1 MVTKII
7 SHRGRTSNE
16 SPDNTLQSIEDAID
30 FNIEMVEFDVRRTR
44 DGQIVC
50 FHDAEIDDHPLI
62 SLSFSEVIEMNSLIP
77 TLEQVLQLAKGKI
90 QVDVDLK
97 ETGYENEV
105 INILLDY
112 FEYADFI
119 MKSFNRQVIKRIK
132 EIDSRVY
139 TGLLMGE
146 EWKMSQFVDVLKES
160 FTGSGVIVD
169 GTDFLSP
176 NYKIFEVGLMTKLS
190 KMQIPIQVWTVNDE
204 DLLRT
209 LLRKD
214 IHSIVTDIPERAM
227 ELRESIQNV

>member
-16 SPDNTLQSIEDAID
+16 SPDNTLRSIEDAID

-50 FHDAEIDDHPLI
+50 FHDAEINDYPLV
-62 SLSFSEVIEMNSLIP
+62 SLSFPEVTEMNPQIP
-77 TLEQVLQLAKGKI
+77 TLEQVLRLAKGKI

-105 INILLDY
+105 IHILLEY

-119 MKSFNRQVIKRIK
+119 MKSFNRQVVKRIK

-146 EWKMSQFVDVLKES
+146 EWKMSQFVDILRES
-160 FTGSGVIVD
+160 FTGSSVIVD
-169 GTDFLSP
+169 GADFLSP
-176 NYKIFEVGLMTKLS
+176 NYKIFEVGLMAKLS
-190 KMQIPIQVWTVNDE
+190 KIQIPIQVWTVNDE
-204 DLLRT
+204 NLLRT

-214 IHSIVTDIPERAM
+214 IYSIVTDIPERAM
-227 ELRESIQNV
+227 EIRESIQNV

>member
-16 SPDNTLQSIEDAID
+16 SPDNTLQSIADAID

-50 FHDAEIDDHPLI
+50 FHDSEIDNHPLT
-62 SLSFSEVIEMNSLIP
+62 SLSFPEVTEMNPLIP
-77 TLEQVLQLAKGKI
+77 TLEQVLRLAKGKI

-97 ETGYENEV
+97 EMGYENEV
-105 INILLDY
+105 IDILLNY
-112 FEYADFI
+112 FEYDNFI

-132 EIDSRVY
+132 EIDRKVC
-139 TGLLMGE
+139 TGLLLGK
-146 EWKMSQFVDVLKES
+146 EWKPSQFVDVLKES
-160 FTGSGVIVD
+160 FTGSSIIVD
-169 GTDFLSP
+169 GADFLSP
-176 NYKIFEVGLMTKLS
+176 NYKIFEMGLMAKLS

-204 DLLRT
+204 DLLIT

-214 IHSIVTDIPERAM
+214 IYSIVTDIPEEAM
-227 ELRESIQNV
+227 EIRESIQNV

>member
-16 SPDNTLQSIEDAID
+16 SPDNTLQSIGDAID
-30 FNIEMVEFDVRRTR
+30 FNIDMVEFDVRRTR

-50 FHDAEIDDHPLI
+50 FHDAEIGDKSLM
-62 SLSFSEVIEMNSLIP
+62 SLSFSEVTEMNPLIP
-77 TLEQVLQLAKGKI
+77 TLEQVLWSAKGKI
-90 QVDVDLK
+90 QVDIDLK

-112 FEYADFI
+112 FEYDDFI
-119 MKSFNRQVIKRIK
+119 MKSFDRNVIKRIK
-132 EIDSRVY
+132 EIDSKVY

-146 EWKMSQFVDVLKES
+146 EWTMSQFVNVLKES
-160 FTGSGVIVD
+160 FTGSSVIVD
-169 GTDFLSP
+169 GADFLSP

-190 KMQIPIQVWTVNDE
+190 KMQLPIQVWTVNDD

-227 ELRESIQNV
+227 EIRESIQNV

>member
-1 MVTKII
+1 
-7 SHRGRTSNE
+7 
-16 SPDNTLQSIEDAID
+16 
-30 FNIEMVEFDVRRTR
+30 
-44 DGQIVC
+44 
-50 FHDAEIDDHPLI
+50 
-62 SLSFSEVIEMNSLIP
+62 
-77 TLEQVLQLAKGKI
+77 
-90 QVDVDLK
+90 
-97 ETGYENEV
+97 
-105 INILLDY
+105 
-112 FEYADFI
+112 
-119 MKSFNRQVIKRIK
+119 MKSFNRQVIRRIK

-160 FTGSGVIVD
+160 FTGSSVIVD

-204 DLLRT
+204 NLLRT

>member
-30 FNIEMVEFDVRRTR
+30 FNIDMVEFDVRRTR

-50 FHDAEIDDHPLI
+50 FHDAEIDDQLLI
-62 SLSFSEVIEMNSLIP
+62 SLSFSELIEMNSLIP
-77 TLEQVLQLAKGKI
+77 TLEQVLRSAKGKI

-132 EIDSRVY
+132 EVDSRVY

-169 GTDFLSP
+169 GADFLSP

-204 DLLRT
+204 VLLRT